1 MFFWLVVCLKCPQDA
16 FQQRIG
22 ETYRITDR
30 YGAEKVTLF
39 NPETHGVGVSLPAA
53 NGCSDKR
60 EPSQPRNELETLSAT
75 DRHRSRRWP
84 SCAGSV
90 GGNQFSRAQHHRA
103 DQSRLQ
109 QRRIFCPVMPR
120 REGQS
125 ASRAGLAVEEPLR
138 PRLELL
144 AIPLAIRRQLF
155 VANQPVGPEVG

>member
-84 SCAGSV
+84 K
-90 GGNQFSRAQHHRA
+90 
-103 DQSRLQ
+103 L
-109 QRRIFCPVMPR
+109 RRISW
-120 REGQS
+120 RESIQPS
-125 ASRAGLAVEEPLR
+125 AASPGRSVPTPAAAN
-138 PRLELL
+138 LL
-144 AIPLAIRRQLF
+144 SSGAT
-155 VANQPVGPEVG
+155 